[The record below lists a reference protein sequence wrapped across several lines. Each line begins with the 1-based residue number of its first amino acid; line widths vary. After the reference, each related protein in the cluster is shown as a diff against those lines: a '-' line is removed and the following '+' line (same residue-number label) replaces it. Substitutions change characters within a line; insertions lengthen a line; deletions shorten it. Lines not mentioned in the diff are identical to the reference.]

1 MDVSSLLSLVRKAE
15 LTRSEV
21 QILIDLLLNKQHEA
35 PTTID
40 EWTEVLKLFIY
51 SCYTSGNLVLKHV

>member
-1 MDVSSLLSLVRKAE
+1 MLNLVRKAD

-35 PTTID
+35 PSVED
-40 EWTEVLKLFIY
+40 WSEVM
-51 SCYTSGNLVLKHV
+51 SCFVQFTLRIANS